1 MKKMIYFM
9 AVAMFLALSCQKNE
23 FQVDSSRPVRK
34 LTVGIENEV
43 ASKVGFDENNS
54 FYWHAGDRIA
64 VLTTA
69 GFRAMTLDGQYAG
82 QATGVFTGEFTEDI
96 GDYAVYPYGD
106 HAMDENGQLVYVLPS
121 SYDYAS
127 IADGANSY
135 NPPMAG
141 KIQGAGAALTHLGSF
156 FKITVGNI
164 PAGGDDMKFVF
175 TADKRITGGFVVDL
189 SVDPPVMETD
199 DGQGNTVTVNF
210 SNSSAGSEGVFYIPS
225 PVGTYGAITA
235 QVFDGDVLLA
245 EKTWADQTVSRRI
258 PKRGSMDVDY
268 VAVVNGAVYKTLQ
281 EALDVADGQ
290 TITIAKD
297 IALDAP
303 LVLSQGSSV
312 TLDLGGNTLSGVATS
327 ASASNLIAVKSGAQ
341 LTLSNGS
348 VTFAATTPD
357 TQWGGEGQPPYPGYA
372 NNTISN
378 SGTLTLENVVLENRT
393 SKGGASYVI
402 DNYSGAK
409 LTVGEGSVITQSGGD
424 IAIRM
429 FNGGSGAVD
438 VTINGGTVTGHRAVW
453 IQLASNNASVAPI
466 MNLTVTG
473 GTLTSTD
480 TSYYQAI
487 ESGGRWVVSPL

>member
-164 PAGGDDMKFVF
+164 PAGG
-175 TADKRITGGFVVDL
+175 
-189 SVDPPVMETD
+189 
-199 DGQGNTVTVNF
+199 
-210 SNSSAGSEGVFYIPS
+210 
-225 PVGTYGAITA
+225 
-235 QVFDGDVLLA
+235 
-245 EKTWADQTVSRRI
+245 
-258 PKRGSMDVDY
+258 
-268 VAVVNGAVYKTLQ
+268 
-281 EALDVADGQ
+281 AL
-290 TITIAKD
+290 
-297 IALDAP
+297 
-303 LVLSQGSSV
+303 
-312 TLDLGGNTLSGVATS
+312 
-327 ASASNLIAVKSGAQ
+327 
-341 LTLSNGS
+341 
-348 VTFAATTPD
+348 
-357 TQWGGEGQPPYPGYA
+357 
-372 NNTISN
+372 
-378 SGTLTLENVVLENRT
+378 
-393 SKGGASYVI
+393 
-402 DNYSGAK
+402 
-409 LTVGEGSVITQSGGD
+409 
-424 IAIRM
+424 
-429 FNGGSGAVD
+429 
-438 VTINGGTVTGHRAVW
+438 
-453 IQLASNNASVAPI
+453 
-466 MNLTVTG
+466 
-473 GTLTSTD
+473 
-480 TSYYQAI
+480 
-487 ESGGRWVVSPL
+487 